1 MKLRGTISM
10 GLGLVK
16 AKAKQ
21 KPLPPDWREGF
32 YFTRIAQV

>member
-16 AKAKQ
+16 AKTKQ
-21 KPLPPDWREGF
+21 KPLLPIRQEGL